1 MTGNLHGSH
10 ACLKE
15 KKLKNLNMMKLN
27 KKSLKSNLI
36 IKVKVSKGARQQ
48 KNESI
53 IRMIG
58 AGIKCEI
65 GPMHL
70 FGECNKF
77 CLK

>member
-1 MTGNLHGSH
+1 MTIIHMTGNLHGSH

-15 KKLKNLNMMKLN
+15 NKLKNENMMKMN

-36 IKVKVSKGARQQ
+36 IKVKVSKGARQR

-58 AGIKCEI
+58 AGDQV
-65 GPMHL
+65 
-70 FGECNKF
+70 
-77 CLK
+77 